1 MDWDKVADFGQKFWI
16 MCMQTWR
23 SVDLVWFWGHFWKE
37 TQKIHTKGIR
47 KFVSMGDPLV
57 VSLCIFIVL
66 SPFAL
71 VYIIMARIA
80 MTRLTQFTIR
90 GKNILYVIAHPDD
103 EAM

>member
-1 MDWDKVADFGQKFWI
+1 
-16 MCMQTWR
+16 
-23 SVDLVWFWGHFWKE
+23 
-37 TQKIHTKGIR
+37 
-47 KFVSMGDPLV
+47 MGDPLV

-80 MTRLTQFTIR
+80 MARLTQMSIK

>member
-1 MDWDKVADFGQKFWI
+1 MDKVTSIAGKFWA
-16 MCMQTWR
+16 MLMQTWR
-23 SVDLVWFWGHFWKE
+23 SVDLVWFYGHFWKE
-37 TQKIHTKGIR
+37 IGKIQTKGVY
-47 KFVSMGDPLV
+47 KFVTLGDPLV
-57 VSLCIFIVL
+57 VSFVIFLCL

-80 MTRLTQFTIR
+80 MTRLTQMSIR